1 MHKLIISYIDIA
13 APTDHKMQEI
23 FIYYIPGNKK
33 MYYGLSHMVFH
44 TSILNISG
52 VTFFN

>member
-1 MHKLIISYIDIA
+1 MHKLIISYTDIA